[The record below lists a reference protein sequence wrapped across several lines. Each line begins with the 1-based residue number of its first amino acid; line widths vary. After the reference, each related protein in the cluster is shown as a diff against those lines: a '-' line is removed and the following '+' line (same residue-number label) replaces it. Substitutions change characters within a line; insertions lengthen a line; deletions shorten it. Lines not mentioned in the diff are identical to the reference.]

1 MSFLW
6 VDADAAAVA
15 VDFVVFTVFAHVCK
29 TLRVSERKKHE
40 HEHEPWQKAF
50 TQKPFSE
57 MQHWFIHH
65 LGFVPIRW

>member
-6 VDADAAAVA
+6 VDADAAVA
-15 VDFVVFTVFAHVCK
+15 VDFVVFAHVCK
-29 TLRVSERKKHE
+29 TLCVSKKRE
-40 HEHEPWQKAF
+40 KKEKHEHEPWLKAF